1 VSGSDGPPVLPAAM
15 AALVCRADGT
25 LVVERVPVP
34 EPGPGDA
41 LVRVSHCG
49 ICGTDLHHVAGR
61 LGHGPLVLGHE
72 YSGVVVAVGEDVEGW
87 APGDRVVGGPGLGCR
102 ACPPCRAGTPHLCRV
117 DPVRGGA
124 GNGSWATFRRVDA
137 GRLFR
142 VPDGLDLRTAALAEP
157 LAIALR
163 AVRRGGALPGDRVLV
178 TGAGSIGMLAV
189 AVLADLGAEVTVS
202 EPSAVRRE
210 RALRV
215 GAREAWEPGATAAPD
230 GPYAVV
236 LECSGRV
243 EVMEQ
248 AVGSLVRGGAMVLV
262 GIGSGARPAF
272 DARQLT
278 LTETTVTGSVDYSR
292 AEFAEALALLS
303 SGRLPVDELLE
314 PDDVP
319 LDEVAAVV
327 PRLTRGEIAGKVLVV
342 PGAGLRGER

>member
-1 VSGSDGPPVLPAAM
+1 VSASDGLPAAM
-15 AALVCRADGT
+15 AALVCHEDGA

-34 EPGPGDA
+34 ELGPGDA
-41 LVRVSHCG
+41 LVRISHCG

-72 YSGVVVAVGEDVEGW
+72 YSGVVAAVGEDVEGW
-87 APGDRVVGGPGLGCR
+87 VPGDRVVGGPGLGCG

-124 GNGSWATFRRVDA
+124 GNGSWATFRRVAA
-137 GRLFR
+137 GQLFR
-142 VPDGLDLRTAALAEP
+142 VPHGLDLRTAALTEP

-163 AVRRGGALPGDRVLV
+163 AVRRGGVQPGDRVLV

-189 AVLADLGAEVTVS
+189 AFLVELGAEVTVS

-210 RALRV
+210 RALRI
-215 GAREAWEPGATAAPD
+215 GAREAWEPGPTAVPG
-230 GPYAVV
+230 GPYAAVV
-236 LECSGRV
+236 ECSGRA

-248 AVGSLVRGGAMVLV
+248 AVGSLARGGTMVLV
-262 GIGSGARPAF
+262 GIGAGSRPAF

-292 AEFAEALALLS
+292 AEFAEALAVLAA
-303 SGRLPVDELLE
+303 GRLPVDDLLE
-314 PDDVP
+314 PGDVP
-319 LDEVAAVV
+319 LDEVATVV
-327 PRLTRGEIAGKVLVV
+327 PRLTRGEIAGKVLVA
-342 PGAGLRGER
+342 PGSGLRGER